1 MPSSAIAHRIAA
13 FRFDC
18 PAPPLVL
25 KRIGLRVKS
34 GALMRCHEAYSIVMI
49 AFRLSAC
56 VVLASALVAAN
67 GQSRASSSD
76 AAHRDLDAAGAPIR
90 PVAADPAIAHAI
102 AQASPTQIQHTI
114 ATLVSFHN
122 RSTLSSLDKD
132 LGPNTGVSAAADWI
146 ESQFKAIS
154 DACNGCLE
162 VHRDSFIQAPL
173 TGPNPRVT
181 QPTPLTNVYAV
192 LRGSDPAQASRMIL
206 ITGHYDS
213 RNSTNEDTHA
223 EAPGA
228 NDDASGT
235 AVSLECARVLSK
247 LKLPATL
254 VFVAVAGEE
263 QGLLGSK
270 HLADLAKKEGWQLEG
285 VLNNDIVGG
294 NRTPGDKGQDPH
306 AIRVFSENVPAN
318 APPEEIR
325 RILGLGYESDSPS
338 RELSRAIADVAR
350 TYTAAPVATSL
361 SPVLEFRRD
370 RFQRGGDH
378 SSFNQD
384 GFAAVRFTEWREDFD
399 HQHQNV
405 RVENGVQYGDLI
417 QYDDFDYMARVARL
431 NAATMAVLASAP
443 PPPVNAQYPPP
454 PRVFS
459 IALNNT
465 EIEWDQAPGT
475 PAGTNYEVVWR
486 PLAAPDWTRSI
497 GADKLAGV
505 PEGKF
510 ASTPEGHYAITIP
523 VSKDNVVFGIRAVD
537 AKGHRSPA
545 VVPWPAARPSRA
557 E

>member
-1 MPSSAIAHRIAA
+1 
-13 FRFDC
+13 
-18 PAPPLVL
+18 
-25 KRIGLRVKS
+25 
-34 GALMRCHEAYSIVMI
+34 MI

-56 VVLASALVAAN
+56 VLLSAAVFAAN
-67 GQSRASSSD
+67 GQSHPSSPD
-76 AAHRDLDAAGAPIR
+76 AAHRDLDAIGAPIR
-90 PVAADPAIAHAI
+90 PMPPDPAIAHAI
-102 AQASPTQIQHTI
+102 AQVSPAQIQHTI

-132 LGPNTGVSAAADWI
+132 LPPNTGVLAAADWI
-146 ESQFKAIS
+146 ESQFKSIS
-154 DACNGCLE
+154 AACNGCLE
-162 VHRDSFIQAPL
+162 VHRDSFVQPPL
-173 TGPNPRVT
+173 TGPSPRVT
-181 QPTPLTNVYAV
+181 QPTPLNNIYAI

-206 ITGHYDS
+206 VTGHYDS

-247 LKLPATL
+247 VKLPATL

-270 HLADLAKKEGWQLEG
+270 HLADLAKKEGWQLEA

-294 NRTPGDKGQDPH
+294 NRTPGDKGQDAH

-325 RILGLGYESDSPS
+325 RILALGYESDSPS
-338 RELSRAIADVAR
+338 RELSRAIADAAR
-350 TYTAAPVATSL
+350 TYTAAPLAARL
-361 SPVLEFRRD
+361 DPVLEFRRD

-384 GFAAVRFTEWREDFD
+384 GFAAVRFTEWREDFN

-405 RVENGVQYGDLI
+405 RDEDGVQYGDLLK
-417 QYDDFDYMARVARL
+417 YDDFDYMARVARL
-431 NAATMAVLASAP
+431 NAATMAELASAP
-443 PPPVNAQYPPP
+443 PPPVNVAYPPP
-454 PRVFS
+454 PRVFT

-465 EIEWDQAPGT
+465 EITWEQAPDTPSGT
-475 PAGTNYEVVWR
+475 KYEIVWR
-486 PLAAPDWTRSI
+486 PTAAPDWSRSLL
-497 GADKLAGV
+497 ADKLTSV

-510 ASTPEGHYAITIP
+510 SATDGKYAITIP
-523 VSKDNVVFGIRAVD
+523 VSKDNVIFGVRAVD

-545 VVPWPAARPSRA
+545 VVPWPTAPQRAARP